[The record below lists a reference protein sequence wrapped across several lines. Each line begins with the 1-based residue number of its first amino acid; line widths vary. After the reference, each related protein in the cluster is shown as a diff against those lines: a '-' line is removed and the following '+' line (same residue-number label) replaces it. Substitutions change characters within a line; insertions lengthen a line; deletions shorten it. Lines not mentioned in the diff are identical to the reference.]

1 MRRAGPDFVVSS
13 HVKNEPGFCMGF
25 VLDKTVCVGLG
36 VHWENE
42 TLPSERA
49 QKEGR
54 SREQGEEPEG
64 GGGCGG
70 RRVGRWKLFH
80 SSGGTLALPHGPS
93 PRVRLSWVGGWF

>member
-1 MRRAGPDFVVSS
+1 MGEGGEMKVRRAGPDFVVSS

-54 SREQGEEPEG
+54 SRRTRGGAGRRGWLWWEEG
-64 GGGCGG
+64 GK
-70 RRVGRWKLFH
+70 VEII
-80 SSGGTLALPHGPS
+80 P
-93 PRVRLSWVGGWF
+93 